1 LATLNHLPTIN
12 HQPSTINQLT
22 AESLLGHIDW
32 QSPTTGYCRCPG
44 LAAHT
49 SPSGPKDCRV
59 SIDGAPTLF
68 CFHQSCA
75 PAIEAVNRQLRQR
88 LVNTPWTLVLP
99 GGKVLRSGGT
109 QQNQLV
115 DGGWLRVEGRE
126 KPRVEGGAAFA
137 RPEGPAEP
145 RSSFGPAVSAR
156 PPYHQPST
164 INHQLL
170 DGIAQEMTRRRMEI
184 LDEFRWPYA
193 SIMEDSPLQTTH
205 RSPQEQFA
213 LWLKLWPAHATIW
226 IGDVFHSGKPEYSSH
241 FRSIADWS
249 QLGPVMG
256 NFTCGCAFRPGTFSR
271 SDDSIEARHF
281 LIVESDTLTRDEVGA
296 VFLYLKRRLHYRLHC
311 IIDTAGKSLHGWF
324 TPPPARLQ
332 PGLKKALTALG
343 CDPKLFTPSQPVR
356 IPGAHREGRL
366 QRLIWIRD

>member
-1 LATLNHLPTIN
+1 
-12 HQPSTINQLT
+12 
-22 AESLLGHIDW
+22 LLGAIDW

-44 LAAHT
+44 EAAHT
-49 SPSGPKDCRV
+49 SPGGPKDCRV

-68 CFHQSCA
+68 CFHHSCA
-75 PAIEAVNRQLRQR
+75 SAVETVNRQLRQR
-88 LVNTPWTLVLP
+88 LAHSPWTLILP
-99 GGKVLRSGGT
+99 GGKVLQSGQVLQST
-109 QQNQLV
+109 IKHQAST
-115 DGGWLRVEGRE
+115 
-126 KPRVEGGAAFA
+126 P
-137 RPEGPAEP
+137 
-145 RSSFGPAVSAR
+145 SS
-156 PPYHQPST
+156 PST
-164 INHQLL
+164 ILL
-170 DGIAQEMTRRRMEI
+170 ESIAREVTRRRIEI

-193 SIMEDSPLQTTH
+193 KIMEESPLQTAH

-213 LWLKLWPAHATIW
+213 LWLKLWPPHSIVW
-226 IGDVFHSGKPEYSSH
+226 IGDVFHSGKPEHSSH
-241 FRSIADWS
+241 FRSVADWS

-256 NFTCGCAFRPGTFSR
+256 NFTCGCAFRPGTYSR
-271 SDDSIEARHF
+271 SDDSIETRHF

-324 TPPPARLQ
+324 TPPPSRLQ

-366 QRLIWIRD
+366 QRLIWLRE